1 MRHMWNQR
9 YADSSEI
16 YTALCSY
23 IRDAMTDNK
32 DFAKIIYKYMVNSG
46 AVTGQQLCLLLFDQG
61 VLDYDDATV
70 SNIANGSISPYAFL
84 MDKINNIEITPA
96 QLALDPCTGSCVITD
111 VKTGQLKALVS
122 YPGYDN
128 NKLANTVDADY
139 YQSLREDKSNPL
151 WNYAT
156 QEQTAPGST
165 FKMVSSTAGLAEG
178 VIDTSSKINCT
189 GIRYMNPLKL
199 QIHCPYH
206 ALRDKSSIL
215 ADC

>member
-1 MRHMWNQR
+1 
-9 YADSSEI
+9 
-16 YTALCSY
+16 
-23 IRDAMTDNK
+23 
-32 DFAKIIYKYMVNSG
+32 
-46 AVTGQQLCLLLFDQG
+46 
-61 VLDYDDATV
+61 
-70 SNIANGSISPYAFL
+70 

-156 QEQTAPGST
+156 QEQTAPIYLQDGIKHRRSCRGS
-165 FKMVSSTAGLAEG
+165 
-178 VIDTSSKINCT
+178 
-189 GIRYMNPLKL
+189 
-199 QIHCPYH
+199 H
-206 ALRDKSSIL
+206 
-215 ADC
+215 

>member
-1 MRHMWNQR
+1 MH
-9 YADSSEI
+9 
-16 YTALCSY
+16 
-23 IRDAMTDNK
+23 
-32 DFAKIIYKYMVNSG
+32 
-46 AVTGQQLCLLLFDQG
+46 
-61 VLDYDDATV
+61 
-70 SNIANGSISPYAFL
+70 FL

-178 VIDTSSKINCT
+178 VITILRQRLIVPEYLQKSAISQNAGFILERMVWT
-189 GIRYMNPLKL
+189 MYLKL
-199 QIHCPYH
+199 
-206 ALRDKSSIL
+206 
-215 ADC
+215 

>member
-1 MRHMWNQR
+1 MTEQMLRQYTVLVEYLGATLGPDYEVVLH
-9 YADSSEI
+9 EI
-16 YTALCSY
+16 LPETSRVA
-23 IRDAMTDNK
+23 A
-32 DFAKIIYKYMVNSG
+32 
-46 AVTGQQLCLLLFDQG
+46 
-61 VLDYDDATV
+61 
-70 SNIANGSISPYAFL
+70 IANGSISPYAFL

-165 FKMVSSTAGLAEG
+165 FKMVSICLPVAAA
-178 VIDTSSKINCT
+178 I
-189 GIRYMNPLKL
+189 
-199 QIHCPYH
+199 
-206 ALRDKSSIL
+206 
-215 ADC
+215 

>member
-1 MRHMWNQR
+1 
-9 YADSSEI
+9 
-16 YTALCSY
+16 
-23 IRDAMTDNK
+23 
-32 DFAKIIYKYMVNSG
+32 
-46 AVTGQQLCLLLFDQG
+46 
-61 VLDYDDATV
+61 
-70 SNIANGSISPYAFL
+70 

-151 WNYAT
+151 WNYTT

-165 FKMVSSTAGLAEG
+165 FKMVSSTAMPR
-178 VIDTSSKINCT
+178 VIDFVKDQLYRNIYRNQQSAKMLDLSWSAWYGQCI
-189 GIRYMNPLKL
+189 
-199 QIHCPYH
+199 
-206 ALRDKSSIL
+206 
-215 ADC
+215 